1 MFDFVFYQ
9 LNLFY
14 EKREKGSDTVWTAVF
29 YVTILQ
35 FLMLYSAFVFID
47 IFTNKT
53 LSDILLGGNKTLAII
68 ISLVAVVSLFLFNR
82 NRYHRKHDLIV
93 SKYEKHPPNRWF
105 KIWMVAALMMLLL
118 LSPILWN
125 ELHKLIVR

>member
-1 MFDFVFYQ
+1 MK
-9 LNLFY
+9 
-14 EKREKGSDTVWTAVF
+14 KREKGSDTIWTAAF

-35 FLMLYSAFVFID
+35 FLILYSVVIFID
-47 IFTNKT
+47 IFTNKVF
-53 LSDILLGGNKTLAII
+53 LDSLLGGNKAIAII
-68 ISLVAVVSLFLFNR
+68 VSLMVIVSLFLFNR
-82 NRYHRKHDLIV
+82 NRYRRKHNNIV
-93 SKYEKHPPNRWF
+93 SKYEKHPSNRWL

>member
-14 EKREKGSDTVWTAVF
+14 EKREKSSDTIWTAAF

-68 ISLVAVVSLFLFNR
+68 ISLVAVVLLFLFNR
-82 NRYHRKHDLIV
+82 NRYRRKQDLIV
-93 SKYEKHPPNRWF
+93 GKYEKHPANQWF

>member
-1 MFDFVFYQ
+1 MFHFNSLYLQSQ
-9 LNLFY
+9 LMGTLY
-14 EKREKGSDTVWTAVF
+14 
-29 YVTILQ
+29 ILQ

-68 ISLVAVVSLFLFNR
+68 ISLVAVVLLFLFNR
-82 NRYHRKHDLIV
+82 NRYRRKQDLIV
-93 SKYEKHPPNRWF
+93 GKYEKHPANQWF

>member
-1 MFDFVFYQ
+1 MFDFIFYR

-14 EKREKGSDTVWTAVF
+14 EKREKGSDTIWTAAF

-35 FLMLYSAFVFID
+35 FLILYSAFIFID
-47 IFTNKT
+47 IFTNKA
-53 LSDILLGGNKTLAII
+53 LSNILLGGNKMLAII
-68 ISLVAVVSLFLFNR
+68 ISLVAVVLLFLFNR
-82 NRYHRKHDLIV
+82 NRYRRKQDLIV
-93 SKYEKHPPNRWF
+93 GKYEKHPANQWF

>member
-68 ISLVAVVSLFLFNR
+68 ISLVSVVLLFLFNR
-82 NRYHRKHDLIV
+82 NRYRRKQDLIV
-93 SKYEKHPPNRWF
+93 GKYEKHPANQWF

-125 ELHKLIVR
+125 ELHKVIVR

>member
-1 MFDFVFYQ
+1 MFDFIFYR

-14 EKREKGSDTVWTAVF
+14 EKREKGSDTIWTAAF

-35 FLMLYSAFVFID
+35 FLILYSAFIFID
-47 IFTNKT
+47 IFTNKA
-53 LSDILLGGNKTLAII
+53 LSNILLGGNKMLAIF
-68 ISLVAVVSLFLFNR
+68 ISLVAIVLLFLFNR
-82 NRYHRKHDLIV
+82 NRYHRKHDIIV
-93 SKYEKHPPNRWF
+93 SKYEKHPANRWF
-105 KIWMVAALMMLLL
+105 KIWIVAALMMLLF

>member
-1 MFDFVFYQ
+1 MFDFVFYR

-14 EKREKGSDTVWTAVF
+14 EKREKGSDTIWTATF

-35 FLMLYSAFVFID
+35 FLILYSAFIFID

-53 LSDILLGGNKTLAII
+53 LSNILLGGNKMLAII
-68 ISLVAVVSLFLFNR
+68 ISLVAIVLLFLFNC
-82 NRYHRKHDLIV
+82 NRYHRKHDIIV
-93 SKYEKHPPNRWF
+93 SKYEKHPANRWF
-105 KIWMVAALMMLLL
+105 KIWIVAALMMFLF

>member
-14 EKREKGSDTVWTAVF
+14 EKSEKGSDTVWTAVF

-68 ISLVAVVSLFLFNR
+68 ISLVAVVLLFLFNR
-82 NRYHRKHDLIV
+82 NRYRRKQDLIV
-93 SKYEKHPPNRWF
+93 GKYEKHPANQWF